1 MEAVDYRTLK
11 ERQRVERG
19 SYHPS
24 PALRAHRILSYCYNG
39 RITDG

>member
-1 MEAVDYRTLK
+1 METVDYRTLK

-19 SYHPS
+19 SYHPNL
-24 PALRAHRILSYCYNG
+24 ALRVHCTLSDCYNG